1 MESETYSKPS
11 QTCKMECFVKT
22 VNAWKT
28 LTTFTKRS
36 ILVGADFKYT
46 AYKSTESF
54 YYVRTL

>member
-1 MESETYSKPS
+1 
-11 QTCKMECFVKT
+11 MECFVKT